1 MLSLLHLRRCS
12 FNRETVY
19 IPGKTHNNLT
29 YLINQTL
36 TCFNKFLRLLT
47 DPSNEEGGYPDG
59 LFKQFVNFIEVA
71 EDAGTTVPKYIL
83 IPLDT
88 A

>member
-1 MLSLLHLRRCS
+1 M
-12 FNRETVY
+12 
-19 IPGKTHNNLT
+19 
-29 YLINQTL
+29 
-36 TCFNKFLRLLT
+36 LT

-59 LFKQFVNFIEVA
+59 LFKQFVNSIEVAEVA

>member
-1 MLSLLHLRRCS
+1 LRSL
-12 FNRETVY
+12 T
-19 IPGKTHNNLT
+19 GT
-29 YLINQTL
+29 
-36 TCFNKFLRLLT
+36 
-47 DPSNEEGGYPDG
+47 SNEEGRYPDG
-59 LFKQFVNFIEVA
+59 LFKQFVNSIEVSEVSEVA